1 MAKPATTMPSTAAG
15 HERHVLL
22 ATKLHIPRP
31 RPGLVARPRLLDR
44 LGEGVSRQ
52 LVLVCTPAGFGKT
65 TMLAAWAHAGQRPVA
80 WLSLDAGDNDPA
92 RFWRHVAA
100 ALDTVRPGVAERV
113 AARSGGQSAPFEAVA
128 TTLANELAGAAE
140 PVVLVLDDYHL
151 VQAPPVHQSLEL
163 LLEHPPVGLR
173 LVLAGRADPPLPL
186 ARLRASGQLT
196 ELREADLRFTSQEAA
211 ELLRAAVGPELPDAA
226 VAALEARTEGW
237 AAGLQLAALSLK
249 GHLDVD
255 AFVRTFS
262 GSHRYVL
269 DYLTEEV
276 LDRQPPELRGF
287 LLETSILDRLCG
299 PLCDAVCGR
308 SDSQALLE
316 QVERANL
323 FLIPLDDQRRW
334 WRYHQLFAD
343 LLRARLEHEEPER
356 VLELHRAAAAWCE
369 EHGLADDAIRH
380 ARATG
385 DLPWAARLVEQH
397 FEAVLGRRED
407 ATLRRWLELLP
418 AEVVRSRPR
427 LCLLQAFWALIGS
440 QVEAVERLLDAA
452 ERAFA
457 DAGDEPYEPAVGR
470 AASLVANIPAA
481 IARLRAGAA
490 HLRGDATQTIRFARR
505 ALAELDEGEWMLES
519 VARWN
524 LVAAEWLRGRPAE
537 AERGF
542 LSAVSSLAAWRASGQ
557 LTLVAWGY
565 DHLGHAQRAQGRLD
579 AALATYQEA
588 LEAVAGEPGQ
598 PAMPAAGVAHVGLAE
613 VCYERDELDAAREHA
628 TKGVALSRQLGWTL
642 PLVAGLSIL
651 ARIHQARG
659 DPGAALEAV
668 REAEQVQPSEAVVGL
683 LNPAPALRARLALAN
698 GQVDAAAR
706 WVRQRGLAVQ
716 DQPSYPREREHLI
729 LARVLLAQQAPE
741 QELAMLERWHALATA
756 QGRIESGIE
765 LLALQ
770 ALGHAACG
778 DQEAALAALAEALRL
793 SAPEG
798 YLRVF
803 LDEGAPMAALLGT
816 LATSLAK
823 AQTLATAPL
832 PRAHLDRLIQAF
844 QRQGQAVLARPRP
857 GGAMV
862 PGLVEP
868 LSAREL
874 QVLELLADGRSNQAI
889 AEELVISLDTVK
901 RHVTHLLN
909 KLGAANRTQAVSR
922 ARDLGLLE

>member
-1 MAKPATTMPSTAAG
+1 MPSTAVG
-15 HERHVLL
+15 HEGHVLL

-65 TMLAAWAHAGQRPVA
+65 TLLADWAHTGQRPVA

-113 AARSGGQSAPFEAVA
+113 AALSGGLSASFQVVV
-128 TTLANELAGAAE
+128 TTLVNELADVAE

-163 LLEHPPVGLR
+163 LLEHPPAGLR
-173 LVLAGRADPPLPL
+173 LVLASRADPPLPL

-196 ELREADLRFTSQEAA
+196 ELREADLRFTREEAA
-211 ELLRAAVGPELPDAA
+211 ALLGAAVGVELPDAA

-237 AAGLQLAALSLK
+237 VAGLQLAALSLE

-276 LDRQPPELRGF
+276 LDRQPRELRGF
-287 LLETSILDRLCG
+287 LLETSILDRICG
-299 PLCDAVCGR
+299 PLADATTGR
-308 SDSQALLE
+308 SNSQALLE

-323 FLIPLDDQRRW
+323 FLIPLDEVRGW

-343 LLRARLEHEEPER
+343 LLRAWLEREEPER
-356 VLELHRAAAAWCE
+356 VLELHRAAAAWSE

-380 ARATG
+380 ARAAA
-385 DLPWAARLVEQH
+385 DLPWAARLVERH

-470 AASLVANIPAA
+470 DASLVANVPAA

-519 VARWN
+519 VAHWN
-524 LVAAEWLRGRPAE
+524 LVAADWLRGRPAE

-542 LSAVSSLAAWRASGQ
+542 LSAISSLAAWARN
-557 LTLVAWGY
+557 
-565 DHLGHAQRAQGRLD
+565 R
-579 AALATYQEA
+579 
-588 LEAVAGEPGQ
+588 
-598 PAMPAAGVAHVGLAE
+598 PA
-613 VCYERDELDAAREHA
+613 
-628 TKGVALSRQLGWTL
+628 
-642 PLVAGLSIL
+642 
-651 ARIHQARG
+651 
-659 DPGAALEAV
+659 DPG
-668 REAEQVQPSEAVVGL
+668 RMGL
-683 LNPAPALRARLALAN
+683 RPP
-698 GQVDAAAR
+698 
-706 WVRQRGLAVQ
+706 
-716 DQPSYPREREHLI
+716 
-729 LARVLLAQQAPE
+729 
-741 QELAMLERWHALATA
+741 
-756 QGRIESGIE
+756 
-765 LLALQ
+765 
-770 ALGHAACG
+770 
-778 DQEAALAALAEALRL
+778 
-793 SAPEG
+793 
-798 YLRVF
+798 
-803 LDEGAPMAALLGT
+803 
-816 LATSLAK
+816 
-823 AQTLATAPL
+823 
-832 PRAHLDRLIQAF
+832 
-844 QRQGQAVLARPRP
+844 RPRP
-857 GGAMV
+857 ARSGPPGRGAGDLPGGAGGGGRGARQTGHAGRGRRPRRPGRGVLRTRPAGRRPRARHQGRRPVQAARLDPADGGRPDHPGPDPPGPGRYGRRPGGRPGGRAGPAQRRGGRPAQPPAGV
-862 PGLVEP
+862 PGPAGPGHRAGRRRRP
-868 LSAREL
+868 LDPA
-874 QVLELLADGRSNQAI
+874 
-889 AEELVISLDTVK
+889 T
-901 RHVTHLLN
+901 
-909 KLGAANRTQAVSR
+909 R
-922 ARDLGLLE
+922 ARSG

>member
-1 MAKPATTMPSTAAG
+1 MAEPATTMPSTAAG
-15 HERHVLL
+15 HEGHVLL

-65 TMLAAWAHAGQRPVA
+65 TLLADWAHTGQRPVA

-113 AARSGGQSAPFEAVA
+113 AALSGGLSASFQVVV
-128 TTLANELAGAAE
+128 TTLVNELADVAE

-163 LLEHPPVGLR
+163 LLEHPPAGLR
-173 LVLAGRADPPLPL
+173 LVLASRADPPLPL

-196 ELREADLRFTSQEAA
+196 ELREADLRFTREEAA
-211 ELLRAAVGPELPDAA
+211 ALLGAAVGVELPDAA

-237 AAGLQLAALSLK
+237 VAGLQLAALSLE

-276 LDRQPPELRGF
+276 LDRQPRELRGF
-287 LLETSILDRLCG
+287 LLETSILDRICG
-299 PLCDAVCGR
+299 PLADATTGR
-308 SDSQALLE
+308 SNSQALLE

-323 FLIPLDDQRRW
+323 FLIPLDEVRGW

-343 LLRARLEHEEPER
+343 LLRAWLEREEPER
-356 VLELHRAAAAWCE
+356 VLELHRAAAAWSE

-380 ARATG
+380 ARAAA
-385 DLPWAARLVEQH
+385 DLPWAARLVERH

-470 AASLVANIPAA
+470 DASLVANVPAA

-519 VARWN
+519 VAHWN
-524 LVAAEWLRGRPAE
+524 LVAADWLRGRPAE

-542 LSAVSSLAAWRASGQ
+542 LSAISSLAAWRATGQ
-557 LTLVAWGY
+557 LTLAGWGY

-588 LEAVAGEPGQ
+588 LEVVAGEPGQ

-613 VCYERDELDAAREHA
+613 VCYERDQLDAALEHA
-628 TKGVALSRQLGWTL
+628 IKGVALSRQLGWTL
-642 PLVAGLSIL
+642 PMVAGLTIL
-651 ARIHQARG
+651 ARIRQAQG
-659 DPGAALEAV
+659 DTAAALEAV
-668 REAEQVQPSEAVVGL
+668 REAEQAQLSDAVVGL
-683 LNPAPALRARLALAN
+683 LNPLPAFRARLALAI

-706 WVRQRGLAVQ
+706 WIQRRGLGV
-716 DQPSYPREREHLI
+716 DDEPSYPREREYLV
-729 LARVLLAQQAPE
+729 LARVLLAKQAPE
-741 QELAMLERWHALATA
+741 QALAMLEPWTALAA
-756 QGRIESGIE
+756 SQGRTESSIE

-770 ALGHAACG
+770 ALGHAARS

-793 SAPEG
+793 GAPEG

-816 LATSLAK
+816 LATSLAQ

-832 PRAHLDRLIQAF
+832 ARAHLNRLIQAF
-844 QRQGQAVLARPRP
+844 RRQGQPVLARPRP
-857 GGAMV
+857 GGVMA
-862 PGLVEP
+862 PGLVRP

-874 QVLELLADGRSNQAI
+874 GCSSCWPTACPTRPSP
-889 AEELVISLDTVK
+889 S
-901 RHVTHLLN
+901 
-909 KLGAANRTQAVSR
+909 SW
-922 ARDLGLLE
+922 